1 MRKLLFC
8 DLDGTLLPRGE
19 KSISRDVL
27 AQIDRI
33 ISKGNIFAVASGR
46 SYDEMRALFGPV
58 SQKIVFVCLD
68 GAIAFYR
75 DCVIYKMP
83 LCKIE
88 AGKLSPHPTNAT
100 VFGRTKTLCF
110 DEKTPD
116 NERTRLINT
125 LGSEVFKLSVSAS
138 PQKSQIARV
147 CYNRDGICE
156 YVNKDANKGV
166 AAKAVAKKFSILPEN
181 TIAVGDGE
189 NDIQLLSAVSHP
201 YKMADCHISLKDFPA
216 KQVTDILEF
225 LKNI

>member
-1 MRKLLFC
+1 MKKLLFC

-19 KSISRDVL
+19 KNLSRDIL
-27 AQIDRI
+27 TEIDQIV
-33 ISKGNIFAVASGR
+33 SKGNIFAVASGR
-46 SYDEMRALFGPV
+46 SYSEMRTLFGPV
-58 SQKIVFVCLD
+58 SQKIVFICLD

-75 DCVIYKMP
+75 DCVIYKKP

-88 AGKLSPHPTNAT
+88 AGKLSPHPTHAT
-100 VFGRTKTLCF
+100 FYGRTKTLCF
-110 DEKTPD
+110 DETVSD
-116 NERTRLINT
+116 SERARLANT
-125 LGSEVFKLSVSAS
+125 LGSEVFKLSILAA
-138 PQKSQIARV
+138 PQKSQVARV

-166 AAKAVAKKFSILPEN
+166 AAQAVAKKFSIPLEN
-181 TIAVGDGE
+181 TLAVGDGE

-201 YKMADCHISLKDFPA
+201 YKMADCHISLKDFTA

>member
-1 MRKLLFC
+1 MSKLLFC

-19 KSISRDVL
+19 KSISRDIL

-33 ISKGNIFAVASGR
+33 VSKGNIFAVASGR
-46 SYDEMRALFGPV
+46 SYDELRTLLAPV

-75 DCVIYKMP
+75 DCVIYKNP
-83 LCKIE
+83 FCKIE
-88 AGKLSPHPTNAT
+88 AGKLSPYPTNAT

-110 DEKTPD
+110 DEKTSD

-125 LGSEVFKLSVSAS
+125 LGSEVFKLSVLSS

-156 YVNKDANKGV
+156 YVNKSADKGV
-166 AAKAVAKKFSILPEN
+166 AAKAIANKFSISPEN

-189 NDIQLLSAVSHP
+189 NDVPLLSAVNNP

-225 LKNI
+225 LKSI